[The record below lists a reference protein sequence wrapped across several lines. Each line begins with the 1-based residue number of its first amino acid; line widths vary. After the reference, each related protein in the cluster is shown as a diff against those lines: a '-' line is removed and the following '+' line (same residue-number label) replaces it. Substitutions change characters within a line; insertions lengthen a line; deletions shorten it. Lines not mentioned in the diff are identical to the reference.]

1 MASYFQYTPAAY
13 EMSQPAPGQ
22 TRPTTTFSGGVGV
35 DGPPLMITKGGGKR
49 RRRHTK
55 RRHTKRSKKYNKS
68 RKARR

>member
-1 MASYFQYTPAAY
+1 
-13 EMSQPAPGQ
+13 MSQPAPGQ

-35 DGPPLMITKGGGKR
+35 DGPGLIITKGGG

-55 RRHTKRSKKYNKS
+55 KRRAKRSKKYNKS

>member
-1 MASYFQYTPAAY
+1 MDSIFRSTPAAY
-13 EMSQPAPGQ
+13 EMSQPSPGQ
-22 TRPTTTFSGGVGV
+22 TTPTTTFSGGVGV
-35 DGPPLMITKGGGKR
+35 DGPKLIITQGGGKR